1 MKNLVILAGMLISIT
16 TSAQNHNLSEIE
28 IITPKF
34 QSEMY
39 ESLNDFLSSRM
50 EFPRASASCRMQGTE
65 VIKFTVTPDGEI
77 GNFIIVNSIC
87 PEIDE
92 EVIRVLESTSG
103 RWHTGSVNGEQTAM
117 GKEISVTFKMHASV
131 DFIEMARSYLER
143 GNRILFVKRKP
154 KQAIKYFDK
163 GINLLPNEEALLS
176 ARGLCRY
183 ELSDKDGANSDWVR
197 LKELRSNNQNTS
209 EIEYIADQM
218 EELSGYSEMNRLIGR

>member
-16 TSAQNHNLSEIE
+16 TSAQNHTSSEIK
-28 IITPKF
+28 ITVPQF
-34 QSEMY
+34 QSSMY
-39 ESLNDFLSSRM
+39 ESLNDFLSSCT
-50 EFPRASASCRMQGTE
+50 EFPGASASCRQQGTE
-65 VIKFTVTPDGEI
+65 VIKFKVTPDGDLDD
-77 GNFIIVNSIC
+77 FTIINSIC

-103 RWHTGSVNGEQTAM
+103 RWNPGIVNGEKAAM
-117 GKEISVTFKMHASV
+117 EREISITFKMHASV
-131 DFIEMARSYLER
+131 DFVEMAKSYLKR
-143 GNRILFVKRKP
+143 GNRMLFVKRKP
-154 KQAIKYFDK
+154 RQAIKYFDR